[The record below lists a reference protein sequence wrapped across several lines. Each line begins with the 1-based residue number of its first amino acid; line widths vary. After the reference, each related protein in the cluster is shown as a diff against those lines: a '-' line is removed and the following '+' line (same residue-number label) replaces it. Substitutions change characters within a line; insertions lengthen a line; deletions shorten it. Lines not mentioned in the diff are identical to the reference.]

1 MSYKVRD
8 INKCFIYK
16 SPRSMFVNAKL
27 NHNLEE
33 APVEVEENTS
43 VVVHPLR

>member
-1 MSYKVRD
+1 
-8 INKCFIYK
+8 
-16 SPRSMFVNAKL
+16 MFVNAKL